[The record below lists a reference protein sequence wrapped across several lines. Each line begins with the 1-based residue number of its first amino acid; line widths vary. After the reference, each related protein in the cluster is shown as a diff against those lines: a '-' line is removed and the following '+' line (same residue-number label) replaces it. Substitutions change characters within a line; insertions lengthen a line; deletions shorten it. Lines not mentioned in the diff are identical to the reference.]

1 MNPRA
6 HLSKLSSL
14 ALAPL
19 LASLTAC
26 SASGS
31 EPDHVTPTD
40 SAVTS
45 DTAAS
50 DSIGVDT
57 ATDGGFIADAPPLD
71 APTSVVQT
79 IYANTD
85 DELYRMDPVA
95 KTVALIGPFAG
106 LDKSSGVA
114 EAMTDVAVSEA
125 GDVWGCSV
133 SSGTNPGHIFSISVP
148 VDVGEVVVTT
158 RASLSSKSR
167 FYALAF
173 APAGVLDTAEA
184 LVGGDSLGDLYLI
197 PTTGTATPQNI
208 GGFGV
213 VAAGDP
219 GSGATG
225 NKWELSGDIAFFDN
239 AGSPIGLATL
249 RPCDVSTSTPKCDNT
264 NDVVAEIDM
273 AELAKKSPTAKLRKR
288 FIGTKGTGYGRLFG
302 IGAWSSSV
310 FAFTRCTGGPPCTKP
325 AQLIDVSLTTG
336 SGTVIKGFPDIDA
349 KGNGWSGAGVSTK
362 AKVDLPK

>member
-1 MNPRA
+1 MTLRA
-6 HLSKLSSL
+6 LFSTLPVLCS
-14 ALAPL
+14 AA
-19 LASLTAC
+19 AC

-31 EPDHVTPTD
+31 EPDHVAGD
-40 SAVTS
+40 SAVTT
-45 DTAAS
+45 DTNGGG
-50 DSIGVDT
+50 DSVAVDT
-57 ATDGGFIADAPPLD
+57 GTDGGFVADAPPLD
-71 APTSVVQT
+71 APPSVVQT

-106 LDKSSGVA
+106 LDKSTGVN

-133 SSGTNPGHIFSISVP
+133 SSGTNPGHIFSINVP
-148 VDVGEVVVTT
+148 TDTGEVVVTT

-219 GSGATG
+219 GAGATG
-225 NKWELSGDIAFFDN
+225 DKWELSGDIAFFDN

-249 RPCDVSTSTPKCDNT
+249 RPCDVSTPSSPKCDNT

-273 AELAKKSPTAKLRKR
+273 TELAKKSSTAKLRKR

-310 FAFTRCTGGPPCTKP
+310 FGFTRCTGGPPCTKP
-325 AQLIDVSLTTG
+325 AQLVEVSLTTG
-336 SGTVIKGFPDIDA
+336 TGSVIKGFPDIDA